1 MAVRQTISKLDR
13 GQRAERSG
21 HNKIKL

>member
-1 MAVRQTISKLDR
+1 MAVRPTISKLDR